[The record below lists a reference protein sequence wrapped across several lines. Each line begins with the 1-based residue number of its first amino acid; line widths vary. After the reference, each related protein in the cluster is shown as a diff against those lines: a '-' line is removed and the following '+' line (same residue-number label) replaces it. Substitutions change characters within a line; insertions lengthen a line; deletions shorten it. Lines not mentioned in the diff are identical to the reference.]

1 MMNLAQ
7 TIKKA
12 ATEAVNASKPAD
24 ILIGVVSSLSPFEVA
39 TEKMA
44 VDEDFIIRTEV
55 IETLTIGDTAVLLQ
69 AGGGQKYVV
78 LGKVI

>member
-1 MMNLAQ
+1 
-7 TIKKA
+7 
-12 ATEAVNASKPAD
+12 
-24 ILIGVVSSLSPFEVA
+24 
-39 TEKMA
+39 MA